1 MAVGTQRDHLL
12 GVVGAAFR
20 EVLDMVN
27 FQDRV
32 TGIGDVLRLTRA
44 ARALAVPLAAQQH
57 GTARRLQAQHVN
69 AHPRAAKPG
78 AAIAS
83 TDPDPAK
90 ATVLLFQRA
99 PDHDHVTSR
108 DLIVGDASG
117 REPRISQDR
126 AKVGILKILIHY
138 RRCRGDA
145 GLSRVPDEV
154 VDRCGQAARRL
165 VPSEPA
171 QRRVAVRGWHRPRAA
186 EIP

>member
-12 GVVGAAFR
+12 GVVRAAFR
-20 EVLDMVN
+20 EILDMVN

-44 ARALAVPLAAQQH
+44 AWTLAVPLAAQQH
-57 GTARRLQAQHVN
+57 GTACRLQAQHVN

-83 TDPDPAK
+83 TSPDPAE

-99 PDHDHVTSR
+99 PEHDHVTSR

-117 REPRISQDR
+117 REPRVSKDCVIVGPLEILSTIVAAAATR
-126 AKVGILKILIHY
+126 A
-138 RRCRGDA
+138 
-145 GLSRVPDEV
+145 SPE
-154 VDRCGQAARRL
+154 
-165 VPSEPA
+165 
-171 QRRVAVRGWHRPRAA
+171 
-186 EIP
+186 